1 MSNSISQLRVRMQD
15 NERKFLLFRCPC
27 DSSRKEGKRQS
38 ADLSDYL
45 IYSGART
52 FLFPPGEYLVIP
64 IIVEQLVTTVRTIS
78 SGVYS

>member
-15 NERKFLLFRCPC
+15 NERKFLLFRCLC
-27 DSSRKEGKRQS
+27 DASRKEGKRQS

-45 IYSGART
+45 VYGEART